1 MMDITNNI
9 KQELSN
15 VLSKLNV
22 DAEVSYVVEI
32 PKDSTKGDYAT
43 NIAMQLTRILKKNP
57 RLIAEE
63 VVSLFNKD
71 VCDIEKIEI
80 AGPGFINFFV
90 KSTSFS
96 SLINHVLNNPE
107 TFGNQNYGKGKKY
120 NVEFVSANP
129 TGDLHLGHAWQAAL
143 GDSICNLLQAVGY
156 DVTRE
161 YYVNDAGVQIK
172 KLSESIY
179 CRYQQALGIDV
190 KFPEH
195 GYHGPD
201 IIKFANSLK
210 EQYGDTLLDKPL
222 SYFRE
227 IGIKHELDKIIK
239 DLDMFRVKFD
249 VYSHE
254 VMLYEKGWVDEVI
267 PTLSQKGYIYEQDD
281 AIWFRTTDFEDD
293 KDRVVKKSDGT
304 YTYFLP
310 DIAYHKYK
318 LERGYDY
325 LVNILGADH
334 HGYIKRMEAAICALG
349 YQKDQIQIIIHQM
362 VKLIKDGSE
371 LKLSKRTGKAYTL
384 KDLCD
389 EIGVNATR
397 YQFASKNP
405 GAHIEIDI
413 DLAVKQSNEN
423 PVYYIQYAHAR
434 CCSIEESYKSLNIN
448 DDTSGSL
455 LTNAKEVAL
464 LKHIGEF
471 EKVILEAALNKS
483 PYKVTNYL
491 YTLASLFHT
500 FYNECKVIDANNL
513 EMTAQRVVL
522 AKMTRIIIKN
532 GLKLIGVEAL
542 NKM

>member
-1 MMDITNNI
+1 MDITNKI

-15 VLSKLNV
+15 VLGKLNV
-22 DAEVSYVVEI
+22 DTTVNYVVEI
-32 PKDSTKGDYAT
+32 PKDNTNGDYAT
-43 NIAMQLTRILKKNP
+43 NIAMQLTRVLRKNP
-57 RLIAEE
+57 RMIAQE
-63 VVSLFNKD
+63 VVDLFDKE

-90 KSTSFS
+90 KATSFS
-96 SLINHVLNNPE
+96 SLIQHVLD
-107 TFGNQNYGKGKKY
+107 NQDDYGKQDYGQGKKY
-120 NVEFVSANP
+120 DVEFVSANP

-143 GDSICNLLQAVGY
+143 GDCICNLLEFVGY

-161 YYVNDAGVQIK
+161 YYVNDAGVQIL
-172 KLSESIY
+172 KLSQSIFA
-179 CRYQQALGIDV
+179 RYQQALGIDV
-190 KFPEH
+190 KFPED
-195 GYHGPD
+195 GYHGKD
-201 IIKFANSLK
+201 IIEFANQLK
-210 EQYGDTLLDKPL
+210 EQHGDTLLDKPL
-222 SYFRE
+222 TYFRE
-227 IGIKHELDKIIK
+227 IGIEHELNKIIK
-239 DLDMFRVKFD
+239 DLDYFRVHFD
-249 VYSHE
+249 VFSHE
-254 VMLYEKGWVDEVI
+254 VSLYEQGLVDQVI
-267 PTLSQKGYIYEQDD
+267 PTLKEKGYIFEQDD
-281 AIWFRTTDFEDD
+281 AIWFRTTDFGDD
-293 KDRVVKKSDGT
+293 KDRVVKKSDGN

-310 DIAYHKYK
+310 DIAYHKNK
-318 LERGYDY
+318 LERGFDY

-362 VKLIKDGSE
+362 VKLIKDGEE

-397 YQFASKNP
+397 YQFACKNP
-405 GAHIEIDI
+405 GSHMELDI

-434 CCSIEESYKSLNIN
+434 CCSIIENSSTLNIE
-448 DDTSGSL
+448 DDTSGDL
-455 LTNAKEVAL
+455 LSNPKELDL

-471 EKVILEAALNKS
+471 EHIVLDAALNKA

-500 FYNECKVIDANNL
+500 FYNECKVIDKENL
-513 EMTAQRVVL
+513 KLTAQRVVL
-522 AKMTRIIIKN
+522 AKMTRITIKN

>member
-1 MMDITNNI
+1 MDITNKI

-15 VLSKLNV
+15 VLRKLNV
-22 DAEVSYVVEI
+22 DTTVNYVVEI
-32 PKDSTKGDYAT
+32 PKDNTNGDYAT
-43 NIAMQLTRILKKNP
+43 NIAMQLTRVLRKNP
-57 RLIAEE
+57 RMIAQE
-63 VVSLFNKD
+63 VVDLFDKE

-90 KSTSFS
+90 KATSFS
-96 SLINHVLNNPE
+96 SLIKHVLDS
-107 TFGNQNYGKGKKY
+107 QNDYGKQDYGQGKKY
-120 NVEFVSANP
+120 DVEFVSANP

-143 GDSICNLLQAVGY
+143 GDCICNLLEFVGY

-161 YYVNDAGVQIK
+161 YYVNDAGVQIL
-172 KLSESIY
+172 KLSQSIFA
-179 CRYQQALGIDV
+179 RYQQALGIDV
-190 KFPEH
+190 KFPED
-195 GYHGPD
+195 GYHGKD
-201 IIKFANSLK
+201 IIEFANQLK

-222 SYFRE
+222 TYFRE
-227 IGIKHELDKIIK
+227 IGIEHELNKIIK
-239 DLDMFRVKFD
+239 DLDYFRVHFD
-249 VYSHE
+249 VFSHE
-254 VMLYEKGWVDEVI
+254 VSLYEQGLVDQVI
-267 PTLSQKGYIYEQDD
+267 PTLAEKGYIFEQDD
-281 AIWFRTTDFEDD
+281 AIWFRTTDFGDD
-293 KDRVVKKSDGT
+293 KDRVVKKSDGN

-310 DIAYHKYK
+310 DIAYHKNK
-318 LERGYDY
+318 LERGFDY

-362 VKLIKDGSE
+362 VKLIKDGEE

-397 YQFASKNP
+397 YQFACKNP
-405 GAHIEIDI
+405 GSHMELDI

-434 CCSIEESYKSLNIN
+434 CCSIIENSSTLNIE
-448 DDTSGSL
+448 DDTSGDL
-455 LTNAKEVAL
+455 LSNPKELDL

-471 EKVILEAALNKS
+471 EHIVLDAALNKA

-500 FYNECKVIDANNL
+500 FYNECKVIDKENL
-513 EMTAQRVVL
+513 KLTAQRVVL
-522 AKMTRIIIKN
+522 AKMTRITIKN

>member
-1 MMDITNNI
+1 MDITNKI
-9 KQELSN
+9 KQELIN
-15 VLSKLNV
+15 VIKKLNV
-22 DAEVSYVVEI
+22 EAEVNFVVEI
-32 PKDSTKGDYAT
+32 PKDNTNGDYAT
-43 NIAMQLTRILKKNP
+43 NVAMQLTRILRKNP
-57 RLIAEE
+57 RMIAEE
-63 VVSLFNKD
+63 IVSLFDKNIS
-71 VCDIEKIEI
+71 DIDRIEI

-96 SLINHVLNNPE
+96 SLINHVLSSKDD
-107 TFGNQNYGKGKKY
+107 FGKQNYGQGKKY

-143 GDSICNLLQAVGY
+143 GDCICNLLEEVGY

-172 KLSESIY
+172 KLSQSIY
-179 CRYQQALGIDV
+179 ARYQQALGMDV
-190 KFPEH
+190 KFPED

-201 IIKFANSLK
+201 IIKFANKLK
-210 EQYGDTLLDKPL
+210 ETYGDTLLEKPL

-227 IGIKHELDKIIK
+227 IGIAHELEKIRV

-267 PTLSQKGYIYEQDD
+267 PTLKEKGYIYEKED
-281 AIWFRTTDFEDD
+281 AVWFRTTDFEDD

-318 LERGYDY
+318 LERGFDY

-362 VKLIKDGSE
+362 VKLIKDGEE

-397 YQFASKNP
+397 YQFACKNP
-405 GAHIEIDI
+405 GSHIEIDI

-434 CCSIEESYKSLNIN
+434 CCSIEQAYNALNVN

-455 LTNAKEVAL
+455 LTNEKEIAL
-464 LKHIGEF
+464 LKHIGEY
-471 EKVILEAALNKS
+471 EHVILDAALNKA

-513 EMTAQRVVL
+513 ELTSQRVVL

-532 GLKLIGVEAL
+532 GLKLVGIEAL

>member
-1 MMDITNNI
+1 MDITSKI
-9 KQELSN
+9 KQELNN
-15 VLSKLNV
+15 VLGKLDVKDSLN
-22 DAEVSYVVEI
+22 YVVEI
-32 PKDSTKGDYAT
+32 PKDNSNGDYAT
-43 NIAMQLTRILKKNP
+43 NIAMQLTRVLRRNP
-57 RLIAEE
+57 RMIAQE
-63 VVSLFNKD
+63 VVDLFDKEACD
-71 VCDIEKIEI
+71 VDRVEI

-90 KSTSFS
+90 KATSFS
-96 SLINHVLNNPE
+96 SLIKHVLDSQDDYGRQD
-107 TFGNQNYGKGKKY
+107 FGKGKKY
-120 NVEFVSANP
+120 DVEFVSANP

-143 GDSICNLLQAVGY
+143 GDCICNLLEFVGY

-161 YYVNDAGVQIK
+161 YYVNDAGVQIL
-172 KLSESIY
+172 KLSQSIFA
-179 CRYQQALGIDV
+179 RYQQALGLDV
-190 KFPEH
+190 KFPED
-195 GYHGPD
+195 GYHGKD
-201 IIKFANSLK
+201 IIEFANQLK

-222 SYFRE
+222 TYFRE
-227 IGIKHELDKIIK
+227 IGIEHELNKIVK
-239 DLDMFRVKFD
+239 DLDYFRVHFD
-249 VYSHE
+249 VFSHE
-254 VMLYEKGWVDEVI
+254 VSLYEQGLVDQVI
-267 PTLSQKGYIYEQDD
+267 PTLKEKGYIFEQDD
-281 AIWFRTTDFEDD
+281 AIWFRTTDFGDD
-293 KDRVVKKSDGT
+293 KDRVVKKSDGN

-310 DIAYHKYK
+310 DIAYHKNK
-318 LERGYDY
+318 LERGFDY

-362 VKLIKDGSE
+362 VKLIKDGEE

-397 YQFASKNP
+397 YQFACKNP
-405 GAHIEIDI
+405 GSHMELDI

-434 CCSIEESYKSLNIN
+434 CCSIIENTSAIELV
-448 DDTSGSL
+448 DDTTGDL
-455 LTNAKEVAL
+455 LSNPKEIDL

-471 EKVILEAALNKS
+471 EHVVLDAALNKA

-500 FYNECKVIDANNL
+500 FYNECKVIDKENL
-513 EMTAQRVVL
+513 KLTAQRVVL
-522 AKMTRIIIKN
+522 AKMTRITIKN

>member
-1 MMDITNNI
+1 MDITNKI
-9 KQELSN
+9 KQELLN
-15 VLSKLNV
+15 VLEKLDVKDSIN
-22 DAEVSYVVEI
+22 YVVEI
-32 PKDSTKGDYAT
+32 PKDNTNGDYAT
-43 NIAMQLTRILKKNP
+43 NIAMQLTRVLRKNP
-57 RLIAEE
+57 RMIAQE
-63 VVSLFNKD
+63 VVDLFDKE

-90 KSTSFS
+90 KATSFS
-96 SLINHVLNNPE
+96 SLIKHVLDS
-107 TFGNQNYGKGKKY
+107 QDDYGKQDFGQGKKY
-120 NVEFVSANP
+120 DVEFVSANP

-143 GDSICNLLQAVGY
+143 GDCICNLLEFVGY

-161 YYVNDAGVQIK
+161 YYVNDAGVQIL
-172 KLSESIY
+172 KLSQSIFA
-179 CRYQQALGIDV
+179 RYQQALGIDV
-190 KFPEH
+190 KFPED
-195 GYHGPD
+195 GYHGRD
-201 IIKFANSLK
+201 IIEFANQLK
-210 EQYGDTLLDKPL
+210 EQHGDTLLDKPL
-222 SYFRE
+222 TYFRE
-227 IGIKHELDKIIK
+227 IGIEHELNKIIK
-239 DLDMFRVKFD
+239 DLDYFRVHFD
-249 VYSHE
+249 VFSHE
-254 VMLYEKGWVDEVI
+254 VSLYEQGLVDQVI
-267 PTLSQKGYIYEQDD
+267 PTLKEKGYIFEQDD
-281 AIWFRTTDFEDD
+281 AIWFRTTDFGDD
-293 KDRVVKKSDGT
+293 KDRVVKKSDGN

-310 DIAYHKYK
+310 DIAYHKNK
-318 LERGYDY
+318 LERGFDY

-362 VKLIKDGSE
+362 VKLIKDGEE

-397 YQFASKNP
+397 YQFACKNP
-405 GAHIEIDI
+405 GSHMELDI

-434 CCSIEESYKSLNIN
+434 CCSIIENSTTLNIE
-448 DDTSGSL
+448 DDTTGDL
-455 LTNAKEVAL
+455 LSNPKELDL

-471 EKVILEAALNKS
+471 EHVVLDAALNKA

-500 FYNECKVIDANNL
+500 FYNECKVIDKENL
-513 EMTAQRVVL
+513 KLTAQRVVL
-522 AKMTRIIIKN
+522 AKMTRITIKN

>member
-1 MMDITNNI
+1 MDITNKI
-9 KQELSN
+9 KQELNN
-15 VLSKLNV
+15 VLLKLNV
-22 DAEVSYVVEI
+22 EGEVKFVLEI
-32 PKDSTKGDYAT
+32 PKDNTNGDYAT
-43 NIAMQLTRILKKNP
+43 NLAMQLTRILRKNP
-57 RLIAEE
+57 RMIAEE
-63 VVSLFNKD
+63 IVTNFDKESCD
-71 VCDIEKIEI
+71 VEKIEI

-90 KSTSFS
+90 KSTSFAG
-96 SLINHVLNNPE
+96 LISRVLE
-107 TFGNQNYGKGKKY
+107 SGDDFGKQTYGQGKKY
-120 NVEFVSANP
+120 DVEFVSANP

-143 GDSICNLLQAVGY
+143 GDCICNLLEEVGY

-172 KLSESIY
+172 KLSQSIY
-179 CRYQQALGIDV
+179 ARYQQALGMDV
-190 KFPEH
+190 TFPED

-210 EQYGDTLLDKPL
+210 DQYGDSLLNKDL

-227 IGIKHELDKIIK
+227 IGIKHELEKINV

-254 VMLYEKGWVDEVI
+254 VMLYEKGWVDQVI
-267 PTLSQKGYIYEQDD
+267 PTLASKGYIYEKED

-318 LERGYDY
+318 LERGFDY

-349 YQKDQIQIIIHQM
+349 YRKDQIQIIIHQM
-362 VKLIKDGSE
+362 VKLIKDGAE

-389 EIGVNATR
+389 EIGVDATR
-397 YQFASKNP
+397 YQFACKNP
-405 GAHIEIDI
+405 GSHIEIDI

-434 CCSIEESYKSLNIN
+434 CYSIGEAFKALNVNI
-448 DDTSGSL
+448 DTSGSL
-455 LTNAKEVAL
+455 LTNPKEVDL
-464 LKHIGEF
+464 LKHIGQYEQ
-471 EKVILEAALNKS
+471 VILDAALNKA

-500 FYNECKVIDANNL
+500 FYNECKVIDTNNL
-513 EMTAQRVVL
+513 ELTAQRVVL

-532 GLKLIGVEAL
+532 GLKLVGVNAL

>member
-1 MMDITNNI
+1 MDITNKI

-15 VLSKLNV
+15 VLEKLDVKDSIN
-22 DAEVSYVVEI
+22 YVVEI
-32 PKDSTKGDYAT
+32 PKDNTNGDYAT
-43 NIAMQLTRILKKNP
+43 NIAMQLTRVLRKNP
-57 RLIAEE
+57 RMIAQE
-63 VVSLFNKD
+63 VVDLFDKE

-90 KSTSFS
+90 KATSFS
-96 SLINHVLNNPE
+96 SLIKHVLE
-107 TFGNQNYGKGKKY
+107 SQDDYGKQDYGQGKKY
-120 NVEFVSANP
+120 DVEFVSANP

-143 GDSICNLLQAVGY
+143 GDCICNLLEFVGY

-161 YYVNDAGVQIK
+161 YYVNDAGVQIL
-172 KLSESIY
+172 KLSQSIFA
-179 CRYQQALGIDV
+179 RYQQALGIDV
-190 KFPEH
+190 KFPED
-195 GYHGPD
+195 GYHGRD
-201 IIKFANSLK
+201 IIEFANQLK
-210 EQYGDTLLDKPL
+210 EQHGDTLLDKPL
-222 SYFRE
+222 KYFRE
-227 IGIKHELDKIIK
+227 IGIEHELNKIIK
-239 DLDMFRVKFD
+239 DLDYFRVHFD
-249 VYSHE
+249 VFSHE
-254 VMLYEKGWVDEVI
+254 VSLYEQGLVDQVI
-267 PTLSQKGYIYEQDD
+267 PTLKEKGYIFEQDD
-281 AIWFRTTDFEDD
+281 AIWFRTTDFGDD
-293 KDRVVKKSDGT
+293 KDRVVKKSDGN

-310 DIAYHKYK
+310 DIAYHKNK
-318 LERGYDY
+318 LERGFDY

-362 VKLIKDGSE
+362 VKLIKDGEE

-397 YQFASKNP
+397 YQFACKNP
-405 GAHIEIDI
+405 GSHMELDI

-434 CCSIEESYKSLNIN
+434 CCSIIENSSTLNIE
-448 DDTSGSL
+448 DDALGDL
-455 LTNAKEVAL
+455 LSNPKELDL

-471 EKVILEAALNKS
+471 EHIVLDAALNKA

-500 FYNECKVIDANNL
+500 FYNECKVIDKENL
-513 EMTAQRVVL
+513 KLTAQRVVL
-522 AKMTRIIIKN
+522 AKMTRITIKN

>member
-1 MMDITNNI
+1 MDITNKI

-15 VLSKLNV
+15 VLEKLDVKDSIN
-22 DAEVSYVVEI
+22 YVVEI
-32 PKDSTKGDYAT
+32 PKDNTNGDYAT
-43 NIAMQLTRILKKNP
+43 NIAMQLTRVLRKNP
-57 RLIAEE
+57 RMIAQEI
-63 VVSLFNKD
+63 VDLFDKE
-71 VCDIEKIEI
+71 VCDIEKIES

-90 KSTSFS
+90 NATSFS
-96 SLINHVLNNPE
+96 SLIKHVLDS
-107 TFGNQNYGKGKKY
+107 QDDYGKQDFGQGKKY
-120 NVEFVSANP
+120 DVEFVSANP

-143 GDSICNLLQAVGY
+143 GDCICNLLEFVGY

-161 YYVNDAGVQIK
+161 YYVNDAGVQIL
-172 KLSESIY
+172 KLSQSIFA
-179 CRYQQALGIDV
+179 RYQQALGIDV
-190 KFPEH
+190 KFPED
-195 GYHGPD
+195 GYHGRD
-201 IIKFANSLK
+201 IIEFANQLK
-210 EQYGDTLLDKPL
+210 EQHGDTLLDKPL
-222 SYFRE
+222 TYFRE
-227 IGIKHELDKIIK
+227 IGIEHELNKIIK
-239 DLDMFRVKFD
+239 DLDYFRVHFD
-249 VYSHE
+249 VFSHE
-254 VMLYEKGWVDEVI
+254 VSLYEQGLVDQVI
-267 PTLSQKGYIYEQDD
+267 PTLKEKGYIFEQDD
-281 AIWFRTTDFEDD
+281 AIWFRTTDFGDD
-293 KDRVVKKSDGT
+293 KDRVVKKSDGN

-310 DIAYHKYK
+310 DIAYHKNK
-318 LERGYDY
+318 LERGFDY

-362 VKLIKDGSE
+362 VKLIKDGEE

-397 YQFASKNP
+397 YQFACKNP
-405 GAHIEIDI
+405 GSHMELDI

-434 CCSIEESYKSLNIN
+434 CCSIIENSTTLSIE
-448 DDTSGSL
+448 DDTTGDL
-455 LTNAKEVAL
+455 LSNPKELDL

-471 EKVILEAALNKS
+471 EHVVLDAALNKA

-500 FYNECKVIDANNL
+500 FYNECKVIDKENL
-513 EMTAQRVVL
+513 KLTAQRVVL
-522 AKMTRIIIKN
+522 AKMTRITIKN

>member
-1 MMDITNNI
+1 MDITNKI

-15 VLSKLNV
+15 VLGKLNV
-22 DAEVSYVVEI
+22 DTTVNYVVEI
-32 PKDSTKGDYAT
+32 PKDNTNGDYAT
-43 NIAMQLTRILKKNP
+43 NIAMQLTRVLRKNP
-57 RLIAEE
+57 RMIAQE
-63 VVSLFNKD
+63 VVDLFDKE

-90 KSTSFS
+90 KATSFS
-96 SLINHVLNNPE
+96 SLIQHVLDS
-107 TFGNQNYGKGKKY
+107 QDDYGKQDYGQGKKY
-120 NVEFVSANP
+120 DVEFVSANP

-143 GDSICNLLQAVGY
+143 GDCICNLLEFVGY

-161 YYVNDAGVQIK
+161 YYVNDAGVQIL
-172 KLSESIY
+172 KLSQSIFA
-179 CRYQQALGIDV
+179 RYQQALGIDV
-190 KFPEH
+190 KFPED
-195 GYHGPD
+195 GYHGKD
-201 IIKFANSLK
+201 IIEFANQLK

-222 SYFRE
+222 TYFRE
-227 IGIKHELDKIIK
+227 IGIEHELNKIIK
-239 DLDMFRVKFD
+239 DLDYFRVHFD
-249 VYSHE
+249 VFSHE
-254 VMLYEKGWVDEVI
+254 VSLYEQGLVDQVI
-267 PTLSQKGYIYEQDD
+267 PTLAEKGYIFEQDD
-281 AIWFRTTDFEDD
+281 AIWFRTTDFGDD
-293 KDRVVKKSDGT
+293 KDRVVKKSDGN

-310 DIAYHKYK
+310 DIAYHKNK
-318 LERGYDY
+318 LERGFDY

-362 VKLIKDGSE
+362 VKLIKDGEE

-397 YQFASKNP
+397 YQFACKNP
-405 GAHIEIDI
+405 GSHMELDI

-434 CCSIEESYKSLNIN
+434 CCSIIENSSTLNIE
-448 DDTSGSL
+448 DDTSGDL
-455 LTNAKEVAL
+455 LSNPKELDL

-471 EKVILEAALNKS
+471 EHIVLDAALNKA

-500 FYNECKVIDANNL
+500 FYNECKVIDKENL
-513 EMTAQRVVL
+513 KLTAQRVVL
-522 AKMTRIIIKN
+522 AKMTRITIKN

>member
-1 MMDITNNI
+1 MDITNKI
-9 KQELSN
+9 KQELNN
-15 VLSKLNV
+15 VLLKLNV
-22 DAEVSYVVEI
+22 EGEVKFVLEI
-32 PKDSTKGDYAT
+32 PKDNTNGDYAT
-43 NIAMQLTRILKKNP
+43 NLAMQLTRILRKNP
-57 RLIAEE
+57 RMIAEE
-63 VVSLFNKD
+63 IVSNFDKESCD
-71 VCDIEKIEI
+71 VEKIEI

-90 KSTSFS
+90 KSTSFAG
-96 SLINHVLNNPE
+96 LIKRVLE
-107 TFGNQNYGKGKKY
+107 AGDDFGKQNYGQGKKY
-120 NVEFVSANP
+120 DVEFVSANP

-143 GDSICNLLQAVGY
+143 GDCICNLLEEVGY

-172 KLSESIY
+172 KLSQSIY
-179 CRYQQALGIDV
+179 ARYQQALGMDV
-190 KFPEH
+190 TFPED

-210 EQYGDTLLDKPL
+210 EQYGDSLLGKDL

-227 IGIKHELDKIIK
+227 IGIKHELEKINV

-254 VMLYEKGWVDEVI
+254 VMLYEKGWVDQVI
-267 PTLSQKGYIYEQDD
+267 PTLASKGYIYEKED

-318 LERGYDY
+318 LERGFDY

-349 YQKDQIQIIIHQM
+349 YRKDQIQIIIHQM
-362 VKLIKDGSE
+362 VKLIKDGAE

-389 EIGVNATR
+389 EIGVDATR
-397 YQFASKNP
+397 YQFACKNP
-405 GAHIEIDI
+405 GSHIEIDI

-434 CCSIEESYKSLNIN
+434 CFSIGEAFKTLNVDI
-448 DDTSGSL
+448 DTSGSL
-455 LTNAKEVAL
+455 LTNPKEVDL
-464 LKHIGEF
+464 LKHIGQYEQ
-471 EKVILEAALNKS
+471 VILDAALNKA

-500 FYNECKVIDANNL
+500 FYNECKVIDSNNL
-513 EMTAQRVVL
+513 ELTAQRVVL

-532 GLKLIGVEAL
+532 GLKLVGVNAL

>member
-1 MMDITNNI
+1 MDITNKI

-15 VLSKLNV
+15 VLEKLDVKDSIN
-22 DAEVSYVVEI
+22 YVVEI
-32 PKDSTKGDYAT
+32 PKDNTNGDYAT
-43 NIAMQLTRILKKNP
+43 NIAMQLTRVLRKNP
-57 RLIAEE
+57 RMIAQE
-63 VVSLFNKD
+63 VVDLFDKE

-90 KSTSFS
+90 KATSFS
-96 SLINHVLNNPE
+96 SLIKHVLDS
-107 TFGNQNYGKGKKY
+107 QDDYGKQDFGQGKKY
-120 NVEFVSANP
+120 DVEFVSANP

-143 GDSICNLLQAVGY
+143 GDCICNLLEFVGY

-161 YYVNDAGVQIK
+161 YYVNDAGVQIL
-172 KLSESIY
+172 KLSQSIFA
-179 CRYQQALGIDV
+179 RYQQALGIDV
-190 KFPEH
+190 KFPED
-195 GYHGPD
+195 GYHGRD
-201 IIKFANSLK
+201 IIEFANQLK
-210 EQYGDTLLDKPL
+210 EQHGDTLLDKPL
-222 SYFRE
+222 TYFRE
-227 IGIKHELDKIIK
+227 IGIEHELNKIIK
-239 DLDMFRVKFD
+239 DLDYFRVHFD
-249 VYSHE
+249 VFSHE
-254 VMLYEKGWVDEVI
+254 VSLYEQGLVDQVI
-267 PTLSQKGYIYEQDD
+267 PTLKEKGYIFEQDD
-281 AIWFRTTDFEDD
+281 AIWFRTTDFGDD
-293 KDRVVKKSDGT
+293 KDRVVKKSDGN

-310 DIAYHKYK
+310 DIAYHKNK
-318 LERGYDY
+318 LERGFDY

-362 VKLIKDGSE
+362 VKLIKDGEE

-397 YQFASKNP
+397 YQFACKNP
-405 GAHIEIDI
+405 GSHMELDI

-434 CCSIEESYKSLNIN
+434 CCSIIENSTTLNIE
-448 DDTSGSL
+448 DDTTGDL
-455 LTNAKEVAL
+455 LSNPKELDL

-471 EKVILEAALNKS
+471 EHVVLDAALNKA

-500 FYNECKVIDANNL
+500 FYNECKVIDKENL
-513 EMTAQRVVL
+513 KLTAQRVVL
-522 AKMTRIIIKN
+522 AKMTRITIKN

>member
-1 MMDITNNI
+1 MDITNKI
-9 KQELSN
+9 KQELNN
-15 VLSKLNV
+15 VLLKLNV
-22 DAEVSYVVEI
+22 EAEVKFVLEI
-32 PKDSTKGDYAT
+32 PKDNTNGDYAT
-43 NIAMQLTRILKKNP
+43 NLAMQLTRILRKNP
-57 RLIAEE
+57 RMIAEE
-63 VVSLFNKD
+63 IVANFNCEACD
-71 VCDIEKIEI
+71 VEKIQI

-96 SLINHVLNNPE
+96 SLIKKVLE
-107 TFGNQNYGKGKKY
+107 KQDDFGKQNYGQGKKY

-143 GDSICNLLQAVGY
+143 GDCICNLLEEVGY

-172 KLSESIY
+172 KLSQSIY
-179 CRYQQALGIDV
+179 ARYQQALGMDV
-190 KFPEH
+190 TFPED

-201 IIKFANSLK
+201 IIKFASSLK
-210 EQYGDTLLDKPL
+210 EQYGDTLLSKDL

-227 IGIKHELDKIIK
+227 IGIKHELEKINV

-254 VMLYEKGWVDEVI
+254 VMLYEKGWVEQVI
-267 PTLSQKGYIYEQDD
+267 PTLAEKGYIYESED
-281 AIWFRTTDFEDD
+281 AIWFKTTAFEDD

-318 LERGYDY
+318 LERGFDY

-362 VKLIKDGSE
+362 VKLIKDGAE

-389 EIGVNATR
+389 EIGVDATR
-397 YQFASKNP
+397 YQFACKNP
-405 GAHIEIDI
+405 GSHIEIDI

-434 CCSIEESYKSLNIN
+434 CYSIGEAFKSLNI
-448 DDTSGSL
+448 DIDTTGSL
-455 LTNAKEVAL
+455 LTNSKEIDL
-464 LKHIGEF
+464 LKHIGQYEQ
-471 EKVILEAALNKS
+471 VILDAALNKA

-500 FYNECKVIDANNL
+500 FYNECKVVDASNL
-513 EMTAQRVVL
+513 ELTAQRVVL

-532 GLKLIGVEAL
+532 GLKLVGVNAL

>member
-1 MMDITNNI
+1 MDITNKI

-15 VLSKLNV
+15 VLEKLDVKDSIN
-22 DAEVSYVVEI
+22 YVVEI
-32 PKDSTKGDYAT
+32 PKDNTNGDYAT
-43 NIAMQLTRILKKNP
+43 NIAMQLTRVLRKNP
-57 RLIAEE
+57 RMIAQE
-63 VVSLFNKD
+63 VVDLFDKE

-90 KSTSFS
+90 KATSFS
-96 SLINHVLNNPE
+96 SLIKHVLE
-107 TFGNQNYGKGKKY
+107 SQDDYGKQDYGQGKKY
-120 NVEFVSANP
+120 DVEFVSANP

-143 GDSICNLLQAVGY
+143 GDCICNLLEFVGY

-161 YYVNDAGVQIK
+161 YYVNDAGVQIL
-172 KLSESIY
+172 KLSQSIFA
-179 CRYQQALGIDV
+179 RYQQALGIDV
-190 KFPEH
+190 KFPED
-195 GYHGPD
+195 GYHGKD
-201 IIKFANSLK
+201 IIEFANQLK

-222 SYFRE
+222 TYFRE
-227 IGIKHELDKIIK
+227 IGIEHELNKIIK
-239 DLDMFRVKFD
+239 DLDYFRVHFD
-249 VYSHE
+249 VFSHE
-254 VMLYEKGWVDEVI
+254 VSLYEQGLVDQVI
-267 PTLSQKGYIYEQDD
+267 PTLAEKGYIFEQDD
-281 AIWFRTTDFEDD
+281 AIWFRTTDFGDD
-293 KDRVVKKSDGT
+293 KDRVVKKSDGN

-310 DIAYHKYK
+310 DIAYHKNK
-318 LERGYDY
+318 LERGFDY

-362 VKLIKDGSE
+362 VKLIKDGEE

-397 YQFASKNP
+397 YQFACKNP
-405 GAHIEIDI
+405 GSHMELDI

-434 CCSIEESYKSLNIN
+434 CCSIIENSSTLNIE
-448 DDTSGSL
+448 DDTSGDL
-455 LTNAKEVAL
+455 LSNPKELDL

-471 EKVILEAALNKS
+471 EHIVLDAALNKA

-500 FYNECKVIDANNL
+500 FYNECKVIDKENL
-513 EMTAQRVVL
+513 KLTAQRVVL
-522 AKMTRIIIKN
+522 AKMTRITIKN